1 MKRRLHISREIY
13 IYLGLWTVVFLIPV
27 LSFYVLTRS
36 HSEIP
41 FHWDTIF
48 HIWKSFAI
56 FFIAFLIHNHLL
68 APLIVYHRR
77 SGLYL
82 ASVFCLT
89 VIFALVRYEYVA
101 FHEPYPP
108 RQHINQKE
116 WHTLTRQGDT
126 TTTDASYHNHP
137 MKMSST
143 FNHRRLGPPMPFQ
156 PDIISILMLLSL
168 FGFNIGVKIFFK
180 TEKDRTLLQQLESKN
195 MEQQLEYLKYQISPH
210 FFMNTLN
217 NIHAL
222 IDINPE
228 KAKDTLVELSKMMRY
243 LLYEADKPL
252 VPLQREDQFIYSY
265 IKLMRLRFTEKVEI
279 SIERQQQIPNA
290 MVPPLLTINFVEN
303 AFKHGIC
310 YQHASF
316 IHIKM
321 NFDKD
326 KFYFECVNS
335 KHPESMERKGGVGL
349 KNTRKRL
356 DLLFGDNYQLDIQD
370 QDDTYNVRLQFPIQP
385 INTANA

>member
-1 MKRRLHISREIY
+1 MKRRLHISREIC
-13 IYLGLWTVVFLIPV
+13 IYLGLWAVVFLIPV

-36 HSEIP
+36 HSEVP
-41 FHWDTIF
+41 FYWDTIF

-89 VIFALVRYEYVA
+89 VIFALVRYEYIA
-101 FHEPYPP
+101 IHEPFPP
-108 RQHINQKE
+108 RQHISQKNYCE
-116 WHTLTRQGDT
+116 SQRQGDT
-126 TTTDASYHNHP
+126 TMADTLYNDHSTKVP
-137 MKMSST
+137 ST
-143 FNHRRLGPPMPFQ
+143 FNHHRPG
-156 PDIISILMLLSL
+156 PDIISILMLLNL

-180 TEKDRTLLQQLESKN
+180 TEKDRMLLQQLESKN

-252 VPLQREDQFIYSY
+252 VPLQREDQFIHSY

-279 SIERQQQIPNA
+279 SIDRQQQIPNA

-303 AFKHGIC
+303 AFKHGIS

-321 NFDKD
+321 HFDKD

-356 DLLFGDNYQLDIQD
+356 DLLFGDDYQLDIQD

>member
-1 MKRRLHISREIY
+1 MKRWPHISRETY

-27 LSFYVLTRS
+27 LSFYVLTRN
-36 HSEIP
+36 HSDAT
-41 FHWDTIF
+41 FHWEAIF

-56 FFIAFLIHNHLL
+56 FFIAFLIHNYLL

-77 SGLYL
+77 SWTYL
-82 ASVFCLT
+82 ISVICLT
-89 VIFALVRYEYVA
+89 VAFALIRYEYVA
-101 FHEPYPP
+101 FHKPYM
-108 RQHINQKE
+108 RHQQIEMKRM
-116 WHTLTRQGDT
+116 HTQQD
-126 TTTDASYHNHP
+126 DPENHNIPYYEHVSKVP
-137 MKMSST
+137 T
-143 FNHRRLGPPMPFQ
+143 VFGHHRIGPPLPFQ

-180 TEKDRTLLQQLESKN
+180 TEKDRMLLQQLESKN

-222 IDINPE
+222 IDIDPE

-252 VPLQREDQFIYSY
+252 VPLQREDQFINSY

-279 SIERQQQIPNA
+279 HIDRPSQIPNA
-290 MVPPLLTINFVEN
+290 MIPPLLTINFVEN
-303 AFKHGIC
+303 AFKHGIS
-310 YQHASF
+310 YQQASF
-316 IHIKM
+316 IHIKIR
-321 NFDKD
+321 FDND
-326 KFYFECVNS
+326 TFYFKCVNS
-335 KHPESMERKGGVGL
+335 KHPESIERKGGVGL

-356 DLLFGDNYQLDIQD
+356 DLLFGNNYQLDILD
-370 QDDTYNVRLQFPIQP
+370 QEDTYSVKLLYPIQP
-385 INTANA
+385 IKQANT